1 MNNDI
6 VPRDESRECIPG
18 LLAPSEWVEPRLIVL
33 DQGRRVSF
41 HIADA
46 LRYHGL
52 ESVGGVIL
60 GFRLAQRALAELSPD
75 GPAERRELALFTS
88 FPGYGARDALE
99 LITRMVSDDR
109 YAVDPSFVDE
119 RASEGVTGRC
129 YFRFSLR
136 GKSLELSPPPGV
148 PNADFLRY
156 GRAGKTAPSD
166 PVAKADIARRWTQ
179 AKFDLA
185 NLLLA
190 TDCRAALRVL
200 EP

>member
-60 GFRLAQRALAELSPD
+60 GFRLAQRALASLE
-75 GPAERRELALFTS
+75 A
-88 FPGYGARDALE
+88 ALE
-99 LITRMVSDDR
+99 E
-109 YAVDPSFVDE
+109 AE
-119 RASEGVTGRC
+119 
-129 YFRFSLR
+129 
-136 GKSLELSPPPGV
+136 K
-148 PNADFLRY
+148 
-156 GRAGKTAPSD
+156 
-166 PVAKADIARRWTQ
+166 
-179 AKFDLA
+179 
-185 NLLLA
+185 
-190 TDCRAALRVL
+190 
-200 EP
+200 